1 MDALGLTTMEEKIKA
16 MQRIRFPQKLKELET
31 YLGMT
36 GALRHFV
43 EGYSWKAEPLQERK
57 TLLLKDSPIAGSKS

>member
-1 MDALGLTTMEEKIKA
+1 MEEKMKA
-16 MQRIRFPQKLKELET
+16 MQRIRFPKTLKELET

-43 EGYSWKAEPLQERK
+43 QGYSWKVEPLQERK
-57 TLLLKDSPIAGSKS
+57 NATSKGQSNSRE